1 MLKFTC
7 IEIYT
12 SNGKG
17 ILAYGKSDIESPNMK
32 YCIEKELT
40 ENTFMNFKQLPAWLS
55 IAMLLKFYICSVIS
69 PECTRFTVS
78 MWL

>member
-40 ENTFMNFKQLPAWLS
+40 ENTFMNFKQLHD
-55 IAMLLKFYICSVIS
+55 
-69 PECTRFTVS
+69 
-78 MWL
+78 